1 MNFQLNVLGT
11 ASAKPSAGRNPSAQ
25 VLDVR
30 GRLFLIDCGEG
41 AQRQMCR
48 MHLSF
53 ERLDAIFI
61 SHVHG
66 DHIYGLFGLLSTIAL
81 STARRNIRVYGPAA
95 LASVLDFFRQTNTD
109 PTRLELEFIPV
120 KCSAPTE
127 IFSNKS
133 VSVQAF
139 PLKHRVETYGYIF
152 REAMPKRNVH
162 KFRIEQYG
170 LGVEEICRLKEGADL
185 VRYDSRGNEVLHIPN
200 EELTYLPYSP
210 RSFAYCSDTAPFPQL
225 PEWVRGVD
233 LLYHEATYG
242 AGLEDEALERFHSTT
257 IQAANCALQAGVGKL
272 VCAHYSSRYTKT
284 EPLLEEL
291 RSVFPNSFTA
301 DDGDVYDIPLQ
312 SHKS

>member
-1 MNFQLNVLGT
+1 MLGT

-25 VLDVR
+25 VHDVR
-30 GRLFLIDCGEG
+30 GRLFLIHRGEG
-41 AQRQMCR
+41 DQRQMCR

-61 SHVHG
+61 SHTHG
-66 DHIYGLFGLLSTIAL
+66 DHIYGLLGLLSTIAL
-81 STARRNIRVYGPAA
+81 STSRKNIKVYGPASVRA
-95 LASVLDFFRQTNTD
+95 VLDFFRQTNTD
-109 PTRLELEFIPV
+109 TTRLEVEFIPV
-120 KCSAPTE
+120 KCSEPAV

-139 PLKHRVETYGYIF
+139 PLNHRVETYGYIF
-152 REAMPKRNVH
+152 REAAPKRNVH

-170 LGVEEICRLKEGADL
+170 LGVEEICRLKEGEDL
-185 VRYDSRGNEVLHIPN
+185 VRYASDGNEVLRVPN
-200 EELTYLPYSP
+200 SELTYLPYQP
-210 RSFAYCSDTAPFPQL
+210 RSFAYCSDTAPFPEL
-225 PEWVRGVD
+225 SDWVRGVD

-242 AGLEDEALERFHSTT
+242 AGMEDEALARYHSTT

-301 DDGDVYDIPLQ
+301 DDGDVYDIPLN
-312 SHKS
+312 SFKA

>member
-1 MNFQLNVLGT
+1 MNFTLNVLGT
-11 ASAKPSAGRNPSAQ
+11 ASALPIINRFPSAQ

-41 AQRQMCR
+41 TQRQMCR
-48 MHLSF
+48 MHLSV

-109 PTRLELEFIPV
+109 PTRLEVEFIPV

-185 VRYDSRGNEVLHIPN
+185 VRYNAQGNEVLHIPN
-200 EELTYLPYSP
+200 EELTYLPYTP

-242 AGLEDEALERFHSTT
+242 DELAVKGDERGHSTASE
-257 IQAANCALQAGVGKL
+257 AAEIARLAGAKRLLIG
-272 VCAHYSSRYTKT
+272 HYSSRYNDTV
-284 EPLLEEL
+284 ELLQQA
-291 RSVFPNSFTA
+291 RAVFPDTIAATEGMKIDLN
-301 DDGDVYDIPLQ
+301 
-312 SHKS
+312 

>member
-1 MNFQLNVLGT
+1 MGT

-48 MHLSF
+48 MHLSV

-109 PTRLELEFIPV
+109 PTRLEVEFIPV

-200 EELTYLPYSP
+200 EELTYLPYNP
-210 RSFAYCSDTAPFPQL
+210 RSFAYCSDTASFPQL